1 MYFSDRNCSFMK
13 IVWFQEEAVEG
24 RMLIERSGVFRGS
37 MRLGCQSG
45 FFRGSV

>member
-13 IVWFQEEAVEG
+13 IVWF
-24 RMLIERSGVFRGS
+24 LWKLNERSGVFRVS
-37 MRLGCQSG
+37 MRLDCQSG